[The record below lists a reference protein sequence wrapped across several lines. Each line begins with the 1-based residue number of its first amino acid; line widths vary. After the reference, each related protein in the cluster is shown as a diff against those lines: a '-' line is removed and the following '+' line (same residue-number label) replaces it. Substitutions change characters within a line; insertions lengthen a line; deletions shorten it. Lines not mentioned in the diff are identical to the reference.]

1 MKQDIYDD
9 KGFFLQ
15 YSKMRRSTGG
25 LDSAEEWPAFRAL
38 LPDLT
43 DKYVLDLGCGFG
55 WHCRYARQQKA
66 RSVLG
71 VDLSEQMLAQ
81 AKALTNDSGIQY
93 RQSAIEDFEFQDSVF
108 DVVISSLALHYVERF
123 EVVCRKVHQAL
134 VVGGT
139 FVLSVE
145 HPIFT
150 SRAEQEWFLSADGDR
165 LHWPIDGYH
174 EEGIRHT
181 RWMAD
186 DVIKYHRTVATYVN
200 TLIDSGFRISRLLE
214 PGVSAERVIERP
226 ELKDERRRPIF
237 MVIAAQKDLGSVLPL
252 GLG

>member
-1 MKQDIYDD
+1 MKQNIYDD
-9 KGFFLQ
+9 QGFFLH
-15 YSKMRRSTGG
+15 YSRMPRSTSG
-25 LDSAEEWPAFRAL
+25 LDGAEEWPAFQAL
-38 LPDLT
+38 LPDLA
-43 DKYVLDLGCGFG
+43 DKCVLDLGCGFG
-55 WHCRYARQQKA
+55 WHCRYARKQKA
-66 RSVLG
+66 RSVVG

-93 RQSAIEDFEFQDSVF
+93 RRSAVEDFEFQDSVF
-108 DVVISSLALHYVERF
+108 DVVISSLALHYVEGLG
-123 EVVCRKVHQAL
+123 VVCHNVYRAL
-134 VVGGT
+134 AVGGT

-145 HPIFT
+145 HPVFT
-150 SRAEQEWFLSADGDR
+150 ARAAQEWYLSADGER

-200 TLIDSGFRISRLLE
+200 TLIDSGLRITRLLE
-214 PGVSAERVIERP
+214 PGVSVERVIERP

-237 MVIAAQKDLGSVLPL
+237 LVIAARKGP
-252 GLG
+252 G

>member
-1 MKQDIYDD
+1 MKQNIYDEQ
-9 KGFFLQ
+9 GFFLK
-15 YSKMRRSTGG
+15 YSKMPRSTGG

-43 DKYVLDLGCGFG
+43 DKCVLDLGCGFG
-55 WHCRYARQQKA
+55 WHCRYARQQRA

-81 AKALTNDSGIQY
+81 AKALTNDPAIQY
-93 RQSAIEDFEFQDSVF
+93 RRSAIEDFEFHDSEF

-123 EVVCRKVHQAL
+123 DVACKNICQVL

-139 FVLSVE
+139 FVVSVE

-150 SRAEQEWFLSADGDR
+150 SRAQQEWCLSADGDR

-181 RWMAD
+181 RWMTD

-200 TLIDSGFRISRLLE
+200 TLIDSGFRISKLLE
-214 PGVSAERVIERP
+214 PGVSVERVFERP

-237 MVIAAQKDLGSVLPL
+237 LVIAAQKIGF
-252 GLG
+252 